1 MQEFGYVLNEISQ
14 NIIEFQVFWVISLLF
29 LLKIIL

>member
-1 MQEFGYVLNEISQ
+1 MQEFGYMLNEISQ